1 MERTIEI
8 SKDRFRDIRGGGYAV
23 TRFRL
28 WIEIT
33 RTAVDRGPKGRNWR
47 RVQLDRRRL
56 DNIEA

>member
-33 RTAVDRGPKGRNWR
+33 RTAVDRRAEGPKLATRAA
-47 RVQLDRRRL
+47 RRRL